1 MILGNGHISREK
13 QNFKKWLELNTEYL
27 RLDKRNRYFL
37 QGQTEKYKRQINYKW
52 HEYTWDPV
60 ALKGTDGESG
70 SRLVLKKNS

>member
-37 QGQTEKYKRQINYKW
+37 QGQTEKYKRQINYK
-52 HEYTWDPV
+52 
-60 ALKGTDGESG
+60 
-70 SRLVLKKNS
+70 